1 MQRGVI
7 IDDDGTETM
16 STSTT
21 TMKSSAS
28 LATLSVGAVAAHLL
42 LFLMGAFL

>member
-7 IDDDGTETM
+7 IGDDGSETM

-21 TMKSSAS
+21 KKSSAS